1 MKRSNLELSYQSRHH
16 VFPFMSRYSLVHDL
30 VWVLLKRLERWVRYL
45 NGGNRRWLHAGL
57 ENVSDPR
64 ES

>member
-1 MKRSNLELSYQSRHH
+1 
-16 VFPFMSRYSLVHDL
+16 MSRYSLVHDL